1 MDASH
6 KHSVEQMKPDPE
18 EDLLSDSICIKYK
31 TVKTVLLEVRRGFTH
46 RERAEEGR
54 RKLLGCCQCSI
65 SLYGYWLNAVRE
77 FFEMCIYRNTSLLVC
92 YASLKSF

>member
-31 TVKTVLLEVRRGFTH
+31 TVKTTLLEVRRGFTH
-46 RERAEEGR
+46 RVRAEESFWGAASV
-54 RKLLGCCQCSI
+54 LF
-65 SLYGYWLNAVRE
+65 LYMATG
-77 FFEMCIYRNTSLLVC
+77 
-92 YASLKSF
+92 